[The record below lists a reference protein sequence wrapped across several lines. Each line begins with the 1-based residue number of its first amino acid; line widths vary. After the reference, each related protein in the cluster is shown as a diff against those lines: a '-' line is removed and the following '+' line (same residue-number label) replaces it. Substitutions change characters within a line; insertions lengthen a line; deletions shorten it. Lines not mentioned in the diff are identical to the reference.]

1 MLWINSVL
9 NNPQIEISTFCDQP
23 DVTSSLNQ
31 KQKAFITS
39 RNLSIGITW
48 IFENKFILNQYQN
61 HFCDWHNFEVPKILH
76 ENISLYKKPKL
87 TFTYPHP
94 KLNPSWTL
102 GGHDQAGGQSKT
114 HGRAGS
120 MIPVLRKMTGKIGN
134 STCWGEGQRCMM
146 TSNPSQRSRSQY
158 VTRVSKSGKAIKVYY
173 QHYNFWE
180 KTKTPWRNGGLYF
193 SGKYTCISII
203 MHFLATFTYQCFN
216 IIPWVVRF
224 LTLPPFECAFEP

>member
-1 MLWINSVL
+1 MTNQMSL
-9 NNPQIEISTFCDQP
+9 
-23 DVTSSLNQ
+23 SSLNQ

-61 HFCDWHNFEVPKILH
+61 HFCDWNNLEVPKILH

-120 MIPVLRKMTGKIGN
+120 MIPVLRKMSGKIGN
-134 STCWGEGQRCMM
+134 SWDKGWRTKMYDDIKPFPEVKITRC
-146 TSNPSQRSRSQY
+146 NPSKQKWKSHRSLLPTLQLLRENKD
-158 VTRVSKSGKAIKVYY
+158 TMKKWGPI
-173 QHYNFWE
+173 
-180 KTKTPWRNGGLYF
+180 
-193 SGKYTCISII
+193 
-203 MHFLATFTYQCFN
+203 FL
-216 IIPWVVRF
+216 R
-224 LTLPPFECAFEP
+224 